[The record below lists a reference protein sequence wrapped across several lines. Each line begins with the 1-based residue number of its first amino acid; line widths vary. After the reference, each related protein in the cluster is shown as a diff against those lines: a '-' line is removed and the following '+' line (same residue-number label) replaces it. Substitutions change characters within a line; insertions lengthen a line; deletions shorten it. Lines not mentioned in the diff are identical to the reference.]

1 MERPGWSIVLQRSF
15 EVAESY
21 YRTIS
26 GKQYDNE
33 LLDIA
38 EKATKRSK
46 APIGKNVAKT
56 LFDAIKDGG
65 DYTDVEKRTVKYIR
79 DNFKFSP
86 EADEYLRSEV
96 RKWAAK
102 ISVPAA
108 KKKSQSKSSNSKESS
123 SKTKSSRS
131 KKTSI
136 TVDESESSYMEI
148 YDAREES
155 SYEIAPTPE
164 YNELVALNK
173 FQITPKQSQLG
184 KYLIY
189 GILGIFLIL
198 LLVFGVRS
206 CNRNSKT
213 NVSTSN
219 SESSLTQTS
228 NQRSLDRVP
237 LQEGKVSNQFDSQAK
252 AIRYIND
259 LQIRFIKQSMATED
273 TAADKIVTLAEALKT
288 YPGIKVRV
296 KGHTCFIG
304 EMDENKILSDE
315 RAKFIYDELIKN
327 GVNVNQLDYRGF
339 GETAEIDSN
348 QTESGRIK
356 NRRVDFTV
364 LSVNPN

>member
-1 MERPGWSIVLQRSF
+1 M
-15 EVAESY
+15 ADSY

-33 LLDIA
+33 LLEIA

-86 EADEYLRSEV
+86 DADEYLRTEI

-108 KKKSQSKSSNSKESS
+108 KKKSSSKVSTKKESTTKRSSARSAKSSIEGFTPYTESYESDESS
-123 SKTKSSRS
+123 Q
-131 KKTSI
+131 
-136 TVDESESSYMEI
+136 D
-148 YDAREES
+148 
-155 SYEIAPTPE
+155 EIAPTPE

-173 FQITPKQSQLG
+173 FQITPKQNRLG
-184 KYLIY
+184 R
-189 GILGIFLIL
+189 FIL
-198 LLVFGVRS
+198 LGLVLVFFIVLIIFGIRS
-206 CNRNSKT
+206 CNRNSSQSKIESS
-213 NVSTSN
+213 NVS
-219 SESSLTQTS
+219 SEVGS
-228 NQRSLDRVP
+228 RSLERVA
-237 LQEGKVSNQFDSQAK
+237 LSEGKVSNRFESRAS
-252 AIRYIND
+252 AIRYINE
-259 LQIRFIKQSMATED
+259 LQIRFIKQSMQTED
-273 TAADKIVTLAEALKT
+273 VAADKIATLAEALKA
-288 YPGIKVRV
+288 YPAVRIRV

-315 RAKFIYDELIKN
+315 RAKFIFDELVKN
-327 GVNVNQLDYRGF
+327 GVNATQLDYRGF
-339 GETAEIDSN
+339 GETAEIESN
-348 QTESGRIK
+348 STEAGRIK

-364 LSVNPN
+364 LSVTE

>member
-1 MERPGWSIVLQRSF
+1 M
-15 EVAESY
+15 AESY
-21 YRTIS
+21 YRTIN

-33 LLDIA
+33 LLEIV

-65 DYTDVEKRTVKYIR
+65 DYTDVEKRTVKRIR
-79 DNFKFSP
+79 DNFKFTP
-86 EADEYLRSEV
+86 DADEYLRTEI

-108 KKKSQSKSSNSKESS
+108 KKKTQSKSSNAKESA
-123 SKTKSSRS
+123 SKTKTSRS

-136 TVDESESSYMEI
+136 SVNESESSYLEM

-155 SYEIAPTPE
+155 NYEVEPTPE

-173 FQITPKQSQLG
+173 FQITPKQSQIG
-184 KYLIY
+184 KYILI
-189 GILGIFLIL
+189 GLIVLFLLIL
-198 LLVFGVRS
+198 LFFGVRS
-206 CNRNSKT
+206 CNRN
-213 NVSTSN
+213 
-219 SESSLTQTS
+219 TQTGTS
-228 NQRSLDRVP
+228 NQSSETTQGQESNSRSLERVS
-237 LQEGKVSNQFDSQAK
+237 LQTGKVSSQFDSRAK

-273 TAADKIVTLAEALKT
+273 SAADKIATLAEALKS
-288 YPGIKVRV
+288 YPGIKIRV

-327 GVNVNQLDYRGF
+327 GVNANQLDYRGF
-339 GETAEIDSN
+339 GETAEIDTN
-348 QTESGRIK
+348 QTEVGRIK

-364 LSVNPN
+364 LSVLPKD

>member
-1 MERPGWSIVLQRSF
+1 M
-15 EVAESY
+15 ADSY

-33 LLDIA
+33 LLEIA

-86 EADEYLRSEV
+86 EADEYLRSEI

-108 KKKSQSKSSNSKESS
+108 KKKTSPKASAKKENT
-123 SKTKSSRS
+123 TKRRS
-131 KKTSI
+131 ARAVKAS
-136 TVDESESSYMEI
+136 DEGFTPYNE
-148 YDAREES
+148 
-155 SYEIAPTPE
+155 SYEFGETSHDEVAPTPE

-173 FQITPKQSQLG
+173 FQITPRQNRIG
-184 KYLIY
+184 R
-189 GILGIFLIL
+189 LIL
-198 LLVFGVRS
+198 LGLVLVFLIVLIIFGIRS
-206 CNRNSKT
+206 CNRSSKSQT
-213 NVSTSN
+213 TTTDQSLNG
-219 SESSLTQTS
+219 SSDLGT
-228 NQRSLDRVP
+228 RSLERVE
-237 LQEGKVSNQFDSQAK
+237 LSQGKVSDKFESRAS

-259 LQIRFIKQSMATED
+259 LQIRFIKQSMQTED
-273 TAADKIVTLAEALKT
+273 SASDKIATLAEALKA
-288 YPGIKVRV
+288 YPGIRVRV

-315 RAKFIYDELIKN
+315 RAKFIFDELVKN
-327 GVNVNQLDYRGF
+327 GVSATQLDYRGF
-339 GETAEIDSN
+339 GETAEIDTNSN
-348 QTESGRIK
+348 EAGRIK

-364 LSVNPN
+364 LSVTESPN

>member
-1 MERPGWSIVLQRSF
+1 M
-15 EVAESY
+15 AESY

-33 LLDIA
+33 LLEIA

-79 DNFKFSP
+79 DNFQFSP
-86 EADEYLRSEV
+86 EADEYLRSEI

-108 KKKSQSKSSNSKESS
+108 KKKSQSKSSTKS
-123 SKTKSSRS
+123 KSSRTQ
-131 KKTSI
+131 KTSI
-136 TVDESESSYMEI
+136 NVDESESSYMEI

-155 SYEIAPTPE
+155 SYEVAPTPE

-173 FQITPKQSQLG
+173 FQITPKQNQFG
-184 KYLIY
+184 KYILI
-189 GILGIFLIL
+189 GLIVLFFLVLIF
-198 LLVFGVRS
+198 FGVRS
-206 CNRNSKT
+206 CNRNT
-213 NVSTSN
+213 QSN
-219 SESSLTQTS
+219 ISNQGSESSQS
-228 NQRSLDRVP
+228 QEMNSRSLERVN
-237 LQEGKVSNQFDSQAK
+237 LQTGNVSSQFDSQSK

-273 TAADKIVTLAEALKT
+273 LAADKIATLAEALKT
-288 YPGIKVRV
+288 YPSIKVRV

-327 GVNVNQLDYRGF
+327 GVNQSQLDYRGF
-339 GETAEIDSN
+339 GETAEIDTN

-364 LSVNPN
+364 LSVNPK

>member
-1 MERPGWSIVLQRSF
+1 M
-15 EVAESY
+15 AESY

-33 LLDIA
+33 LLEIA

-79 DNFKFSP
+79 DNFQFSP
-86 EADEYLRSEV
+86 EADEYLRSEI

-108 KKKSQSKSSNSKESS
+108 KKKSQSKSSAKKESS
-123 SKTKSSRS
+123 TKSKSSRTQ
-131 KKTSI
+131 KTSI
-136 TVDESESSYMEI
+136 NVDESESSYMEI

-155 SYEIAPTPE
+155 SYEVAPTPE

-173 FQITPKQSQLG
+173 FQITPKQNQLG
-184 KYLIY
+184 KYILI
-189 GILGIFLIL
+189 GLIVLFFLVLIF
-198 LLVFGVRS
+198 FGVRS
-206 CNRNSKT
+206 CNRNT
-213 NVSTSN
+213 QSN
-219 SESSLTQTS
+219 ISNQGSESSQSQETNS
-228 NQRSLDRVP
+228 RSLERVN
-237 LQEGKVSNQFDSQAK
+237 LQTGNVSSQFDSQSK

-273 TAADKIVTLAEALKT
+273 LAADKIATLAEALKT
-288 YPGIKVRV
+288 YPSIKVRV

-327 GVNVNQLDYRGF
+327 GVNQSQLDYRGF
-339 GETAEIDSN
+339 GETAEIDTN

-364 LSVNPN
+364 LSVNPK

>member
-1 MERPGWSIVLQRSF
+1 M
-15 EVAESY
+15 ADSY

-33 LLDIA
+33 LLEIA

-86 EADEYLRSEV
+86 EADEYLRSEI

-108 KKKSQSKSSNSKESS
+108 KKKSSTKASAKKETTTKRSSARSSKSSVEGFTPYTDSYEFGE
-123 SKTKSSRS
+123 
-131 KKTSI
+131 TSH
-136 TVDESESSYMEI
+136 D
-148 YDAREES
+148 
-155 SYEIAPTPE
+155 EIAPTPE

-173 FQITPKQSQLG
+173 FQITPKQNRLG
-184 KYLIY
+184 RI
-189 GILGIFLIL
+189 IL
-198 LLVFGVRS
+198 LSLIFVFFIVLIIFGIRS
-206 CNRNSKT
+206 CNRSSKSSENINQET
-213 NVSTSN
+213 NVS
-219 SESSLTQTS
+219 SESTGS
-228 NQRSLDRVP
+228 RSLERVE
-237 LQEGKVSNQFDSQAK
+237 LSQGKVSSRFESRAS

-259 LQIRFIKQSMATED
+259 LQIRFIKQSMQTED
-273 TAADKIVTLAEALKT
+273 SANDKIATLAEALKA
-288 YPGIKVRV
+288 YPGVRIRV

-315 RAKFIYDELIKN
+315 RAKFIFDELVKN
-327 GVNVNQLDYRGF
+327 GVSATQLDYRGF
-339 GETAEIDSN
+339 GETAEIESN
-348 QTESGRIK
+348 STEAGRIK

-364 LSVNPN
+364 LSVKE

>member
-1 MERPGWSIVLQRSF
+1 M
-15 EVAESY
+15 ADSY

-33 LLDIA
+33 LLEIA

-46 APIGKNVAKT
+46 APIGKNIAKT

-86 EADEYLRSEV
+86 EADEYLRSEI

-108 KKKSQSKSSNSKESS
+108 KKKTTTKGTTKKESTV
-123 SKTKSSRS
+123 KRNSSRS
-131 KKTSI
+131 AKSSFEGFTPYHENYEV
-136 TVDESESSYMEI
+136 VDSSQDEV
-148 YDAREES
+148 
-155 SYEIAPTPE
+155 APTPE

-173 FQITPKQSQLG
+173 FQITPKQNRIG
-184 KYLIY
+184 RI
-189 GILGIFLIL
+189 ILLSLIL
-198 LLVFGVRS
+198 IFFIVLIVFGIRS
-206 CNRNSKT
+206 CNRSSKSTENTNQNT
-213 NVSTSN
+213 NVS
-219 SESSLTQTS
+219 SEE
-228 NQRSLDRVP
+228 NNRSLDRVP
-237 LQEGKVSNQFDSQAK
+237 LSEGKASDRFESQGR

-259 LQIRFIKQSMATED
+259 LQIRFIKQSMQTED
-273 TAADKIVTLAEALKT
+273 LAADKIVTLAEALKS
-288 YPGIKVRV
+288 YPGIHVRV

-315 RAKFIYDELIKN
+315 RAKFIYDELVKH
-327 GVNVNQLDYRGF
+327 GVNTSQIDYRGF
-339 GETAEIDSN
+339 GETAEIESN
-348 QTESGRIK
+348 STEAGRIK

-364 LSVNPN
+364 LSVTE

>member
-1 MERPGWSIVLQRSF
+1 M
-15 EVAESY
+15 AESY

-33 LLDIA
+33 LLEIA

-86 EADEYLRSEV
+86 DADEYLRSEI

-108 KKKSQSKSSNSKESS
+108 KKKTQSKSANTKESS
-123 SKTKSSRS
+123 NKSKSSRS

-148 YDAREES
+148 YDSREES
-155 SYEIAPTPE
+155 NYEVAPTPE

-173 FQITPKQSQLG
+173 FQITPKQNQFG
-184 KYLIY
+184 KYILI
-189 GILGIFLIL
+189 GLIVLFLIVL
-198 LLVFGVRS
+198 LFFGVRS
-206 CNRNSKT
+206 CNRN
-213 NVSTSN
+213 
-219 SESSLTQTS
+219 TQSIGTKKENGS
-228 NQRSLDRVP
+228 NQGLETSSRSLERVN
-237 LQEGKVSNQFDSQAK
+237 LETGKVSNKFDSRAK
-252 AIRYIND
+252 AIRFIND

-273 TAADKIVTLAEALKT
+273 LAADKIATLADALKS
-288 YPGIKVRV
+288 YPAIKVRV

-327 GVNVNQLDYRGF
+327 GVNPGQLEYRGF
-339 GETAEIDSN
+339 GETAEIDTN
-348 QTESGRIK
+348 QTEVGRIK

-364 LSVNPN
+364 LSVNPKD

>member
-1 MERPGWSIVLQRSF
+1 M
-15 EVAESY
+15 AESY

-33 LLDIA
+33 LLEIA

-79 DNFKFSP
+79 DNFQFSP
-86 EADEYLRSEV
+86 EADEYLRSEI

-108 KKKSQSKSSNSKESS
+108 KKKSQSKSSTKS
-123 SKTKSSRS
+123 KSSRTQ
-131 KKTSI
+131 KTSI
-136 TVDESESSYMEI
+136 NVDESESSYMEI

-155 SYEIAPTPE
+155 SYEVAPTPE

-173 FQITPKQSQLG
+173 FQITPKQNQLG
-184 KYLIY
+184 KYILI
-189 GILGIFLIL
+189 GFIVLFFLVLIF
-198 LLVFGVRS
+198 FGVRS
-206 CNRNSKT
+206 CNRNT
-213 NVSTSN
+213 QSN
-219 SESSLTQTS
+219 ISHQGSESSQS
-228 NQRSLDRVP
+228 QEMNSRSLERVN
-237 LQEGKVSNQFDSQAK
+237 LQTGNISSQFDSQSK

-273 TAADKIVTLAEALKT
+273 GAADKIATLAEALKT
-288 YPGIKVRV
+288 YPSIKVRV

-315 RAKFIYDELIKN
+315 RAKFIYDELIKQ
-327 GVNVNQLDYRGF
+327 GVNQSQLDYRGF
-339 GETAEIDSN
+339 GETAEIDTN

-364 LSVNPN
+364 LSVNPK

>member
-1 MERPGWSIVLQRSF
+1 M
-15 EVAESY
+15 AESY

-33 LLDIA
+33 LLEIA

-79 DNFKFSP
+79 DKFQFSP
-86 EADEYLRSEV
+86 EADEYLRSEI

-108 KKKSQSKSSNSKESS
+108 KKKSQSKSSTKS
-123 SKTKSSRS
+123 KSSRTQ
-131 KKTSI
+131 KTSI
-136 TVDESESSYMEI
+136 NVDESESSYMEI

-155 SYEIAPTPE
+155 SYEVAPTPE

-173 FQITPKQSQLG
+173 FQITPKQNQLG
-184 KYLIY
+184 KYILI
-189 GILGIFLIL
+189 GLIVLFFLVLIF
-198 LLVFGVRS
+198 FGVRS
-206 CNRNSKT
+206 CNRNT
-213 NVSTSN
+213 QSN
-219 SESSLTQTS
+219 ISNQGSESSQGQETNS
-228 NQRSLDRVP
+228 RSLERVN
-237 LQEGKVSNQFDSQAK
+237 LQTGNVSSQFDSQSK

-273 TAADKIVTLAEALKT
+273 GAADKIATLAEALKT
-288 YPGIKVRV
+288 YPSIKVRV

-327 GVNVNQLDYRGF
+327 GVNQSQLDYRGF
-339 GETAEIDSN
+339 GETAEIDTN

-364 LSVNPN
+364 LSVNPK

>member
-1 MERPGWSIVLQRSF
+1 M
-15 EVAESY
+15 ADSY

-33 LLDIA
+33 LLEIA

-86 EADEYLRSEV
+86 DADEYLRSEI

-108 KKKSQSKSSNSKESS
+108 KKKSSTKASTKKESTTKRSSVRSAKSS
-123 SKTKSSRS
+123 
-131 KKTSI
+131 
-136 TVDESESSYMEI
+136 DEGFTPYTE
-148 YDAREES
+148 
-155 SYEIAPTPE
+155 SYEFGETSRDEVAPTPE
-164 YNELVALNK
+164 YHELVALNK
-173 FQITPKQSQLG
+173 FQITPKQNRIG
-184 KYLIY
+184 R
-189 GILGIFLIL
+189 LIL
-198 LLVFGVRS
+198 LGLVLVFFIVLIIFGIRS
-206 CNRNSKT
+206 CNRTSKSPQNVNQGS
-213 NVSTSN
+213 NVSTEMGS
-219 SESSLTQTS
+219 
-228 NQRSLDRVP
+228 RSLERVE
-237 LQEGKVSNQFDSQAK
+237 LSQGKVSSRFESRAS

-259 LQIRFIKQSMATED
+259 LQIRFIKQSMQTED
-273 TAADKIVTLAEALKT
+273 VAADKIATLAETLKA
-288 YPGIKVRV
+288 YPGIRIRV

-315 RAKFIYDELIKN
+315 RAKFIFDELVKN
-327 GVNVNQLDYRGF
+327 GVSVTQLDYRGF
-339 GETAEIDSN
+339 GETAEIESN
-348 QTESGRIK
+348 STEAGRIK

-364 LSVNPN
+364 LSVTESSN

>member
-1 MERPGWSIVLQRSF
+1 M
-15 EVAESY
+15 AESY

-33 LLDIA
+33 LLEIA

-86 EADEYLRSEV
+86 DADEYLRSEI

-108 KKKSQSKSSNSKESS
+108 KKKTQSKTSNTKDSPSKSKSSR
-123 SKTKSSRS
+123 T

-136 TVDESESSYMEI
+136 PVDESESSYMEI
-148 YDAREES
+148 YDSREDT
-155 SYEIAPTPE
+155 SYEVAPTPE

-184 KYLIY
+184 KYILI
-189 GILGIFLIL
+189 GLIVLFLLIL
-198 LLVFGVRS
+198 LFFGVRS
-206 CNRNSKT
+206 CNRNTQT
-213 NVSTSN
+213 NVAN
-219 SESSLTQTS
+219 KVNGS
-228 NQRSLDRVP
+228 NQGLETSSRSLERVN
-237 LQEGKVSNQFDSQAK
+237 LQTGKVSNKFDTRGK
-252 AIRYIND
+252 AIRFIND

-273 TAADKIVTLAEALKT
+273 LAADKIATLAEALKT

-304 EMDENKILSDE
+304 EMDENKILSEE

-327 GVNVNQLDYRGF
+327 GVNQSQLDYRGF
-339 GETAEIDSN
+339 GETAEIDTN
-348 QTESGRIK
+348 QTEVGRIK

-364 LSVNPN
+364 LSVNPKD